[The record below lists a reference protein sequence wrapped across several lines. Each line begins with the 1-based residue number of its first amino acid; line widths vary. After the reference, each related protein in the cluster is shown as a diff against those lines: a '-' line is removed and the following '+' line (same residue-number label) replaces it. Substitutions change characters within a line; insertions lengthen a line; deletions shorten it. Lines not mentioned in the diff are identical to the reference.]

1 MITTTSVEDVLRDNL
16 ARDFPGWD
24 IDRSDPFDL
33 AARRDSDGF
42 ACTGRVALIRTAMM
56 HADAMEIRAE
66 VQAKTAP

>member
-1 MITTTSVEDVLRDNL
+1 MITTTSVEDILRDNL

-33 AARRDSDGF
+33 AARRESDDLR
-42 ACTGRVALIRTAMM
+42 CTGGVLLIRTAMM